1 MAWMRSELM
10 WAIVILALQPAI
22 ASAEGSQAP
31 PTPQTVQPPADARSA
46 PSEAITLRVMTF
58 NVWYGGE
65 QVSFARVAEAIRLAE
80 ADIVGVQE
88 PDGQIDRIAEASGLP
103 YVDRRRNIISRFPLF
118 DSGAGER
125 ISAAP
130 PSYGTVALDPDAL
143 HAYAMVRPGEVVAV
157 ANTHL
162 SSDPYGPHAAQQ
174 GELARA
180 LAIEERTRVPEAQPF
195 TQLAQIAARG
205 IPVFLTG
212 DFNSPSPLDWTAAA
226 VAARGLPDPVAWPAT
241 GLLLAAGLR
250 DSFREAHP
258 DPVATPGFTW
268 TAGMPAPYVPQGELL
283 DRIDYVW
290 TAGPTRTIASQII
303 GEPGGAGVDLALA
316 PYPSDHRAVVSTFSV
331 IPAPAPALVVV
342 EPHVVRA
349 GTSFFMRAYLPGAE
363 RFTAL
368 VVPRGAGPEQA
379 LAGFVEETR
388 GYRTGMRLGTD
399 NLAPGGYDAIVL
411 AGDETV
417 AARSRFEVI
426 AEGSAP
432 AIALARSTVAGGEPL
447 RARWSGA
454 PGLRHDWIGVF
465 RADDPNL
472 LEPFIWHYI
481 DALPAGETSLA
492 LLSEGEPLPPG
503 DYEARL
509 MRDDSYTVLA
519 RAAFTITPR

>member
-1 MAWMRSELM
+1 MAWMRSAWI
-10 WAIVILALQPAI
+10 WAIVILALHPAM
-22 ASAEGSQAP
+22 ASAEDPQAP
-31 PTPQTVQPPADARSA
+31 RTPEPLQAPAEARDSQ
-46 PSEAITLRVMTF
+46 SEPITLRVMTF

-88 PDGQIDRIAEASGLP
+88 PDGQLDRIAAAAGFP
-103 YVDRRRNIISRFPLF
+103 FIDYRRNIISRYPLF
-118 DSGAGER
+118 DSGVGER
-125 ISAAP
+125 ISASP
-130 PSYGTVALDPDAL
+130 QTYGIVALDPDAL

-162 SSDPYGPHAAQQ
+162 TSDPYGPHAAQG
-174 GELARA
+174 GELAHA
-180 LAIEERTRVPEAQPF
+180 LAIEEQTRVPEAQPF
-195 TQLAQIAARG
+195 AQLAQVAARG

-212 DFNSPSPLDWTAAA
+212 DFNSPSPLDWTEKAI
-226 VAARGLPDPVAWPAT
+226 AARGLPDPVAWPAT

-268 TAGMPAPYVPQGELL
+268 TAGMPASYVPQGELL

-303 GEPGGAGVDLALA
+303 GEPGGEGVDLALA
-316 PYPSDHRAVVSTFSV
+316 LYPSDHRAVVSTFSA
-331 IPAPAPALVVV
+331 IPAPAPALVAV
-342 EPHVVRA
+342 EPPLVRA
-349 GTSFFMRAYLPGAE
+349 GTSFFLRAYLPNAD

-368 VVPRGAGPEQA
+368 VVPRGAGPAQA

-411 AGDETV
+411 ASDGSV

-426 AEGSAP
+426 ERDTMP
-432 AIALARSTVAGGEPL
+432 AIALAQSLVARGDPL
-447 RARWSGA
+447 RARWSDA
-454 PGLRHDWIGVF
+454 PGFRHDWIGVF
-465 RADDPNL
+465 RAADPNL
-472 LEPFIWHYI
+472 LEPLIWHYI

-492 LLSEGEPLPPG
+492 LLSGGEPLPPG

-519 RAAFTITPR
+519 RAPFTITPP